1 MKTPIALMSVGLLG
15 SALAAAGVAGYLAW
29 NSLTGE
35 AELTPIVQSE
45 PSTAT
50 PPLAQTVAAVSSVAT
65 AQPGQQNSVTW
76 SKPENDYLFDLA
88 QALQTDERERLSQ
101 AEQINIARKIQGWLE
116 SGADYWGVREQF
128 DAVHRGSIAGDYAH
142 NRDVYIKFATQHF
155 APSYVATLMQPTTNV
170 MTSVRAPIEAPTE
183 ALHQAPFQAPEQA
196 PYEGP
201 YESPYEAPYEGPY
214 QVPYEGPMAG
224 PVPQPM
230 PYPHPYADPHLYP
243 LPYAQPY
250 PHPQPM
256 PYPDRNP
263 YPYPNQ
269 NPGQN
274 PNQNPYPPRNPNPEP
289 SDSGIPNVTE
299 VSAKPDSNQ
308 AFDPEYPEPESWQRQ
323 P

>member
-15 SALAAAGVAGYLAW
+15 SALTAAGVAGYLAW

-35 AELTPIVQSE
+35 AELTPIVQSKPLVVSPPAAE
-45 PSTAT
+45 P
-50 PPLAQTVAAVSSVAT
+50 VAAVSSVVV
-65 AQPGQQNSVTW
+65 AQPAQQNSATW
-76 SKPENDYLFDLA
+76 SKPENDYLFDIS
-88 QALQTDERERLSQ
+88 QALQADERKRLSQ
-101 AEQINIARKIQGWLE
+101 AEQINIARSIQGWLE
-116 SGADYWGVREQF
+116 AGADYWGVREQF
-128 DAVHRGSIAGDYAH
+128 DASYRGSIAGDYAH

-170 MTSVRAPIEAPTE
+170 TTSARAPIEAPTE
-183 ALHQAPFQAPEQA
+183 TFYQAPFQAPEQA
-196 PYEGP
+196 PFEGPYETPYEGP
-201 YESPYEAPYEGPY
+201 YEGPI
-214 QVPYEGPMAG
+214 AG

-243 LPYAQPY
+243 PPYAQPY
-250 PHPQPM
+250 PPPQPM

-274 PNQNPYPPRNPNPEP
+274 PNQTPYPPRNPNPEP

-308 AFDPEYPEPESWQRQ
+308 PFDPEYLEPEPWQRQ